1 MLSKELKKLTNID
14 NHSQVPPID
23 RDGRLIF
30 KVNLLFYIWRCSW
43 DLDYSYLEFR
53 VLISRPIRYIT
64 RGMAKGVVS
73 AFTDDEQT
81 QIIAGAAVATVA
93 GLVTNV
99 LLLDFAG
106 KADTV

>member
-1 MLSKELKKLTNID
+1 
-14 NHSQVPPID
+14 
-23 RDGRLIF
+23 
-30 KVNLLFYIWRCSW
+30 
-43 DLDYSYLEFR
+43 
-53 VLISRPIRYIT
+53 
-64 RGMAKGVVS
+64 MAKGVVS